1 MNKKLYTENNI
12 LNFRDLGGY
21 KNNEGKEVKYG
32 HIFRSSPI
40 VFKDELSKSKYLE
53 LGIDAI
59 IDFRGDEEANNRPD
73 EVTKEE
79 YYHICAID
87 DQQFKGS
94 LNVHELLK
102 NNEMEALYTYMKRI
116 YTIIPFNNPAYKK
129 MFELLLNN
137 KKIVFHCSAGKDRT
151 GFAAYMI
158 LRALGVDHETC
169 MKDYLLSNEY
179 LGEGNKEH
187 ARNFGHD
194 ELANLL
200 FFVHERNMNYAF
212 DAIYK
217 KYSSFEEYLLNE
229 YDLDETKINRL
240 KELYLYD

>member
-1 MNKKLYTENNI
+1 MELIRDNHI

-21 KNNEGKEVKYG
+21 KNSEGKTVKHG

-40 VFKDELSKSKYLE
+40 VFKDEISKEKYLE

-59 IDFRGDEEANNRPD
+59 LDFRGVEEANNCPD
-73 EVTKEE
+73 VVTNEE

-116 YTIIPFNNPAYKK
+116 YTIIPFHNPAYQK
-129 MFELLLNN
+129 MFELLLDN

-151 GFAAYMI
+151 GFAAYLI
-158 LRALGVDHETC
+158 LRALGVNHETC
-169 MKDYLLSNEY
+169 MYDYLLSNEY
-179 LGEGNKEH
+179 LGEGNREH
-187 ARNFGHD
+187 ARKFGHD

-212 DAIYK
+212 EAIYH
-217 KYSSFEEYLLNE
+217 KYSSFEEYLLKE
-229 YDLDETKINRL
+229 YSLDENKLNRL